1 MEEITLSVQVNV
13 LLKDGKAS
21 FSIMRNRDDL
31 DLNKMREILMGGMSL
46 LIKAEEGPEKQGEAI
61 RDVIDRLQQEFVDVD
76 SFNDIFYQKP
86 KN

>member
-1 MEEITLSVQVNV
+1 
-13 LLKDGKAS
+13 
-21 FSIMRNRDDL
+21 
-31 DLNKMREILMGGMSL
+31 MGGISL